1 MLRTA
6 LQAHL
11 EFSLFIIMR
20 KVRIFLLTVI
30 VCFISQGAAFAQEMT
45 KIILNKEKS
54 FASQLTEENTIYE
67 IRYNYNLNGTVT
79 VPKGCILKFEGGMLS
94 NGTLVGQNTKIQA
107 PAYTIFHTTL
117 RLNGTWVIQEIPIE
131 WFGGVADFNKNTL
144 RGTDNS
150 PFLSRA
156 LEFAN
161 QSFDMAVTLNGGM
174 YYFASSINVYGALH
188 LKGKHYINRDLDH
201 LTETVLES
209 NSSIVVAPNIT
220 LFKLYGR
227 NKNRGTTGYVH
238 IGLDNLNFCS
248 TANRNKPSSIL
259 MEDLAFA
266 YPTRTSWIHQCEFSC
281 FDKVLLVDAT
291 KSKEWSS
298 IGLLN
303 IDLSYFHFCNTAIYG
318 KPTTGYRPSL
328 CNLSITNSNF
338 EYGVY
343 AVDFKYLFGSN
354 EIRNCIFEYLSKS
367 CISVGIHSNASIEI
381 SSCYFEDDPKA
392 TRNAVTVES
401 YTGSNVAENQ
411 ECAKLHFVNNRLPD
425 YYTASFSYV
434 HLMDMDY
441 VGNLKSVSLS
451 GCIIDKQLVDRIK
464 LEWITDF
471 CLINT
476 RYLDNNSK
484 NENNP
489 ESADATLYNYCGKMY
504 YGTTKDANI
513 NYLYNKKDYTLKDK
527 MYVSWFKGPG
537 QLKFDTRNPSG
548 DRKTFVTPTKIE
560 GIVVLRTGIDFG
572 SAGPIRLAR
581 YSTTSTPVFCSQSC
595 FVKNTGNMMLSEIP
609 VIHKGSVYF
618 NGEKTVWWNG
628 KNWVD
633 AMGTI
638 VY

>member
-1 MLRTA
+1 MRVIRTLVLA
-6 LQAHL
+6 VVA
-11 EFSLFIIMR
+11 FFM
-20 KVRIFLLTVI
+20 
-30 VCFISQGAAFAQEMT
+30 SQELAVAQELT
-45 KIILNKEKS
+45 KTILSKGRS
-54 FASQLTEENTIYE
+54 FASQLNKENTIYE
-67 IRYNYNLNGTVT
+67 IRYNYDLNGIVT
-79 VPKGCILKFEGGMLS
+79 IPKGCILRFEGGTLS

-107 PAYTIFHTTL
+107 PAYTIFQHTVKL
-117 RLNGTWVIQEIPIE
+117 GGTWVMQEIPIE
-131 WFGGVADFNKNTL
+131 WFGGIADFNKK
-144 RGTDNS
+144 RQKGTDNS
-150 PFLSRA
+150 LSLSRA

-174 YYFASSINVYGALH
+174 YYFSTPINVYGSLH

-227 NKNRGTTGYVH
+227 NKNSGTTGYVH

-259 MEDLAFA
+259 IEDLAFA

-291 KSKEWSS
+291 KSKAWSS
-298 IGLLN
+298 IGLMS
-303 IDLSYFHFCNTAIYG
+303 IDLSYFHFCRTAICG
-318 KPTTGYRPSL
+318 IPSTGYRPSF

-338 EYGVY
+338 EYGEY
-343 AVDFKYLFGSN
+343 AVDFKYLFGSS

-367 CISVGIHSNASIEI
+367 CIFVGIHSNASIEI
-381 SSCYFEDDPKA
+381 SSCYFEDDPK
-392 TRNAVTVES
+392 TTPNAVTVES
-401 YTGSNVAENQ
+401 YMGANAADNQ
-411 ECAKLHFVNNRLPD
+411 ECAKVRFVNNRLPD

-434 HLMDMDY
+434 HLMEMDY
-441 VGNLKSVSLS
+441 LENLNNVSMS
-451 GCIIDKQLVDRIK
+451 GCIVDKPLIDKIRLDWIK
-464 LEWITDF
+464 DF

-476 RYLDNNSK
+476 RYLDNNRM
-484 NENNP
+484 NENTP
-489 ESADATLYNYCGKMY
+489 ESTDAVLYDYYGKMY
-504 YGTTKDANI
+504 SGAVNGSNI
-513 NYLYNKKDYTLKDK
+513 NYLYNKKDYSLKDK

-560 GIVVLRTGIDFG
+560 GIVVLRTGVDFG
-572 SAGPIRLAR
+572 SVGAIRLAR
-581 YSTTSTPVFCSQSC
+581 YSASSTPVFCSQSS
-595 FVKNTGNMMLSEIP
+595 FVKNNSDMMLSDIP
-609 VIHKGSVYF
+609 VIHKGSVCF
-618 NGEKTVWWNG
+618 NGEKPVWWNG

-638 VY
+638 VN